1 MPETQYVYL
10 NDSVTFECATNLT
23 GYTCFFFYGTDVK
36 EVETNLPN
44 GGKKTIFTATSQVNG
59 TYIFCVARKG
69 SVTNSTDLA
78 YIYIQGK
85 TYLHKIIKL
94 YNHSRCA

>member
-1 MPETQYVYL
+1 M
-10 NDSVTFECATNLT
+10 TFECATNLT
-23 GYTCFFFYGTDVK
+23 GYTYSFFYGTDVK

-44 GGKKTIFTATSQVNG
+44 GGKRTIFTATSEVNG

-69 SVTNSTDLA
+69 SITNSTDLA
-78 YIYIQGK
+78 YIYIQGI

-94 YNHSRCA
+94 YNHFRCA